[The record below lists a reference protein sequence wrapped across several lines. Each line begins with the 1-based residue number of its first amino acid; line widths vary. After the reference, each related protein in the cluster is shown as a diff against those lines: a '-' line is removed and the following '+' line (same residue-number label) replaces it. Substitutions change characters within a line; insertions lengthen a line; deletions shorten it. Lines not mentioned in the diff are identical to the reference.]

1 VSKGCSEKSEH
12 SVHPEVFGKEYE
24 WVLWIEIIV
33 EGIEEEKSRAWA
45 YHYAA
50 RILSQPTEKSN
61 QDETHR
67 TLASVTLMHQR

>member
-1 VSKGCSEKSEH
+1 MSEH

-50 RILSQPTEKSN
+50 SMEEFFHSRQISPIRMRLTEHL
-61 QDETHR
+61 HR
-67 TLASVTLMHQR
+67 